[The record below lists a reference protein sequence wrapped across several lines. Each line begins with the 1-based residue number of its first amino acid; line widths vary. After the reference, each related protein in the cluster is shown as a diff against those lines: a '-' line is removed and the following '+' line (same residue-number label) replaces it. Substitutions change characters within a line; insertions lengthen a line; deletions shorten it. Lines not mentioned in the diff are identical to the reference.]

1 MLSSAQRQEYDGS
14 RIHAQQ
20 NISHNTLANSGNAA
34 ILGHVNASLKLHSNS
49 NFPFHASNNAYG
61 GVSTNNN
68 INTNNE
74 RLHGIPVMNR
84 ENHGPES
91 QPSREGIQMSA
102 SRPGAGVG
110 HSN

>member
-1 MLSSAQRQEYDGS
+1 MLSSTQRQEYDGS
-14 RIHAQQ
+14 RTHAQQ

-34 ILGHVNASLKLHSNS
+34 ILGHVNASLKLPSNG

-68 INTNNE
+68 ININND
-74 RLHGIPVMNR
+74 RLHSIQMMGR

-102 SRPGAGVG
+102 SRPGAGVSL
-110 HSN
+110 SN